1 MIIKANTI
9 KGRIKWN
16 VKNRFKVGLL
26 IENPPQIHSII
37 DGPIYGIVQTKLV
50 IIVAP
55 QNDIW
60 PHGNTYPIK
69 AVAIVCRN
77 KITPTNQGL
86 IKL

>member
-55 QNDIW
+55 QNDI
-60 PHGNTYPIK
+60 
-69 AVAIVCRN
+69 
-77 KITPTNQGL
+77 
-86 IKL
+86 